1 MRSRCA
7 VRVRWWL
14 KWGINE
20 TQMMRPE
27 HYLPSLVTF
36 GALFDQMAIT
46 IEQIAV
52 GIGVALSETL
62 AQLIEAFEAFEEVLH
77 EP

>member
-36 GALFDQMAIT
+36 GALFDQLAKDMEQMA
-46 IEQIAV
+46 V
-52 GIGVALSETL
+52 VIGVALSEAFTR
-62 AQLIEAFEAFEEVLH
+62 LIEVFEEVLH